1 MDKKSGLLVICA
13 TILVLIF
20 VGTASATNWS
30 VGGCGGADFSVIQE
44 AINNASAGDTIIVHS
59 GVYYEHVY
67 VNKSVTLKGMGY
79 PVVAANGSGSAI
91 TLNADGITLEGFNV
105 TNSGSMWDCAGIRV
119 ISGNNTIT
127 GNNVCNNSDGIS
139 VDSSSNNSITGNNVC
154 NNKYGGIYLADSS
167 NNNTITGNTFVNNGL
182 RVSNSY
188 QNTVEGNIVNGKL
201 LVYLEDAS
209 DYTVK
214 DAGQVILVN
223 CTNITVENLDLSNTD
238 VGIELW
244 KTENSRIS
252 NNKVSN
258 NNCGSIS
265 LFDSSNNSITGNN
278 ASNNNGDGISI
289 SDSCNNTITDN
300 NVRSNSNVGI
310 YLSGDSSNNAITDN
324 NVGNNSNVG
333 IWLSSFVLFPFN
345 NTITDNM
352 VRNNNGGIYLSRSSN
367 NSIKGNN
374 VGDNNDDGISL
385 SRSTNNTITGNTFVN
400 DGLSVD
406 DSYQNTVEGNI
417 VNGKPLVYLEDASN
431 YTVEDA
437 GQVILV
443 NCTNITVEN
452 LDLANTSVGVAL
464 WKTEDSKVL
473 NNTVS
478 NNGNGISISRSTNN
492 SITGNNVRSNSI
504 GGISLWNSC
513 NNTIT
518 GNKVNNNSI
527 GGISLWNSCNN
538 NTITGNTFVNC
549 GLSVFEHYQN
559 AVGDNTVNGK
569 PLVYLVDAS
578 EYTVE
583 DAGQVILVNCN
594 NITVEGLDLAN
605 TSVGIELWKTEDSKV
620 LNNTVSDNSNT
631 GIILYS
637 SSNNTITGNNV
648 SNNSNDGIHLSFSS
662 NNSIYLNNF
671 INNTDSVD
679 SYASTNIWNSPL
691 EITYTYVGT
700 TYASYLG
707 NYWADYEGKADA
719 NGIGNTPY
727 SIDPEKDE
735 CDLYP
740 LMTPFEYYISS
751 ESDTEVAATS
761 NMETIAKTFVTLLNE
776 SEFEKAH
783 GFFNTDVAE
792 ALPVDK
798 LNTTWNSL
806 IDQYGAFAGI
816 VNISSTEEKGYE
828 TVFVTC
834 NFSKTFIDAKIGF
847 DNNEKIAGLFFQPIY
862 RPPGVA
868 ATANMETIAKTFVT
882 LLNESEFEKAHELFN
897 KDVAE
902 ALPVD
907 KLNATWNGLI
917 DQYGAFTGIENIRS
931 HEQLHETVF
940 VSCNFSKTHI
950 GARIDFDNDEKI
962 VGLSFQPIYQPPEY
976 ADPDSFTES
985 ECTVGTG
992 KWKLP
997 GALTIPKGKGP
1008 FHAVVLVA
1016 GSGPEDMDETIGPN
1030 KPFKDLAWGL
1040 ATEGIAVLRYDK
1052 RTYRYPEECLAMIK
1066 NDNFTAN
1073 DETIDDAIA
1082 AVNLLRKTERID
1094 PDNISVLGH
1103 SWGGYL
1109 APRIAARDENI
1120 SGLILLAAGARSL
1133 PDIIIQ
1139 ETEYFASLDGKMDEK
1154 EIKSLE
1160 EVKEQAKKVKEL
1172 NISKGEILL
1181 GAPKSY
1187 WEDLSGYNPVKTA
1200 RNLTRPILILQG
1212 ERDYHVTTVDYEM
1225 WINGLPGKNNLC
1237 FILYSDFNHLFMAVP
1252 GTGEATPADLFIPG
1266 HVALI
1271 VIDNVADWILNRN

>member
-1 MDKKSGLLVICA
+1 MDKKGGLLVICA
-13 TILVLIF
+13 TILVLSF
-20 VGTASATNWS
+20 VGTASAMTWN
-30 VGGCGGADFSVIQE
+30 VDDDGGGDFSGIQE
-44 AINNASAGDTIIVHS
+44 AINNASADDTIIVHS
-59 GVYYEHVY
+59 GVYYENVY

-91 TLNADGITLEGFNV
+91 TLNADGITLEGFNA

-119 ISGNNTIT
+119 ISSNNTIT
-127 GNNVCNNSDGIS
+127 GNNVYNNSDGIS

-167 NNNTITGNTFVNNGL
+167 NNNSITGNTFVNNGL

-238 VGIELW
+238 VGIELC

-265 LFDSSNNSITGNN
+265 LSDSSNNSITGNN

-310 YLSGDSSNNAITDN
+310 YLSGASSNNAITDN

-345 NTITDNM
+345 NTITDNN

-367 NSIKGNN
+367 NSITGNN

-452 LDLANTSVGVAL
+452 LDLANTSVGVEL

-478 NNGNGISISRSTNN
+478 NNGNGISLSRSTNN

-518 GNKVNNNSI
+518 GNNVCNSSI

-549 GLSVFEHYQN
+549 GLFVFEHYQN

-583 DAGQVILVNCN
+583 DAGQVILVNCT
-594 NITVEGLDLAN
+594 NITVEGLDLSN

-648 SNNSNDGIHLSFSS
+648 CNNSNNGISLFDSS

-691 EITYTYVGT
+691 EITYTYDGT

-707 NYWADYEGKADA
+707 NYWADYKGRADA

-783 GFFNTDVAE
+783 GFFN
-792 ALPVDK
+792 
-798 LNTTWNSL
+798 
-806 IDQYGAFAGI
+806 
-816 VNISSTEEKGYE
+816 
-828 TVFVTC
+828 
-834 NFSKTFIDAKIGF
+834 
-847 DNNEKIAGLFFQPIY
+847 
-862 RPPGVA
+862 
-868 ATANMETIAKTFVT
+868 
-882 LLNESEFEKAHELFN
+882 

-917 DQYGAFTGIENIRS
+917 DQYGAFTGIVNIS
-931 HEQLHETVF
+931 STEEKGYETVF
-940 VSCNFSKTHI
+940 VTCNVSKTFLDAKI
-950 GARIDFDNDEKI
+950 VFDNDEKI
-962 VGLSFQPIYQPPEY
+962 AGLYFQPIYQPPEY

-997 GALTIPKGKGP
+997 GTLTIPKGKGP

-1052 RTYRYPEECLAMIK
+1052 RTYRYPEDCLAMIK
-1066 NDNFTAN
+1066 NDNFTVN

-1082 AVNLLRKTERID
+1082 AVDLLRETERID

-1133 PDIIIQ
+1133 PDLIIEQ
-1139 ETEYFASLDGKMDEK
+1139 TAYLASLDGTTDEK

-1160 EVKEQAKKVKEL
+1160 ELREQAKKVKEL

-1187 WEDLSGYNPVKTA
+1187 WEELSDYNPVKTA
-1200 RNLTRPILILQG
+1200 RNLSCPILILQG

-1252 GTGEATPADLFIPG
+1252 GTGKATPADLFIPG

>member
-20 VGTASATNWS
+20 VGTASATNRS
-30 VGGCGGADFSVIQE
+30 VDGSGGADFSVIQE
-44 AINNASAGDTIIVHS
+44 AINNASMGDTILVHS
-59 GVYYEHVY
+59 GVYYENVY
-67 VNKSVTLKGMGY
+67 VNKSVTLKGIGY

-91 TLNADGITLEGFNV
+91 TLNADGITLEGFNA
-105 TNSGSMWDCAGIRV
+105 TNSGSMWECAGINV

-127 GNNVCNNSDGIS
+127 GNNVRNNE
-139 VDSSSNNSITGNNVC
+139 
-154 NNKYGGIYLADSS
+154 YGGIYLADSS
-167 NNNTITGNTFVNNGL
+167 NNNSITGNTFVNNGL
-182 RVSNSY
+182 RISNSY
-188 QNTVEGNIVNGKL
+188 QNTVEGNIVNGKH

-252 NNKVSN
+252 NNNVRN

-265 LFDSSNNSITGNN
+265 LSDSSNNSITGNN
-278 ASNNNGDGISI
+278 VSNNNGDAISI
-289 SDSCNNTITDN
+289 TDSSNNTIAGN
-300 NVRSNSNVGI
+300 NASSNSNVGI
-310 YLSGDSSNNAITDN
+310 YLSGDSSNNVITGN
-324 NVGNNSNVG
+324 NVRNNSNVG

-345 NTITDNM
+345 NTITG
-352 VRNNNGGIYLSRSSN
+352 NNVHNNYGGIYLSRSSN
-367 NSIKGNN
+367 NSITGNN
-374 VGDNNDDGISL
+374 VRDNNDDGISL
-385 SRSTNNTITGNTFVN
+385 SRSTNNAISGNTFVN

-406 DSYQNTVEGNI
+406 DSYQNTVEENK
-417 VNGKPLVYLEDASN
+417 VNGKPLVYLEDASD

-452 LDLANTSVGVAL
+452 LDLANTSVGVEL

-478 NNGNGISISRSTNN
+478 NNGNGISLYRSSNN

-518 GNKVNNNSI
+518 GNNVCNNSN

-549 GLSVFEHYQN
+549 GLFVFEHYQN

-578 EYTVE
+578 DYTVR

-594 NITVEGLDLAN
+594 NITVEGLDLSN

-620 LNNTVSDNSNT
+620 LNNTVSNDSNT
-631 GIILYS
+631 GIILS
-637 SSNNTITGNNV
+637 DSSNNTITGNNV
-648 SNNSNDGIHLSFSS
+648 RNNSNGDIDLSDSS

-679 SYASTNIWNSPL
+679 SYASTNIWNSPE
-691 EITYTYVGT
+691 EITYTYNRT

-707 NYWADYEGKADA
+707 NYWADYKGRADA

-727 SIDPEKDE
+727 SIDPEKDD

-740 LMTPFEYYISS
+740 LMTPFENYISS
-751 ESDTEVAATS
+751 EFETE
-761 NMETIAKTFVTLLNE
+761 
-776 SEFEKAH
+776 
-783 GFFNTDVAE
+783 
-792 ALPVDK
+792 
-798 LNTTWNSL
+798 
-806 IDQYGAFAGI
+806 
-816 VNISSTEEKGYE
+816 
-828 TVFVTC
+828 
-834 NFSKTFIDAKIGF
+834 
-847 DNNEKIAGLFFQPIY
+847 
-862 RPPGVA
+862 VA

-882 LLNESEFEKAHELFN
+882 ILTESEFEKAHALFN
-897 KDVAE
+897 KDMAE
-902 ALPVD
+902 AVPVN

-931 HEQLHETVF
+931 AKEKGYETVF
-940 VSCNFSKTHI
+940 VTCNFSKTFLDAKI
-950 GARIDFDNDEKI
+950 VFDIHEKI
-962 VGLSFQPIYQPPEY
+962 AGLFFLPIYGPPEY
-976 ADPDSFTES
+976 VDPDSFTES

-997 GALTIPKGKGP
+997 GTLTIPKGEGP
-1008 FHAVVLVA
+1008 FYAVVLVA
-1016 GSGPEDMDETIGPN
+1016 GSGPEDMNETIGPN
-1030 KPFKDLAWGL
+1030 EPFKDLAWGL

-1052 RTYRYPEECLAMIK
+1052 RTYRYPQECIAMIK
-1066 NDNFTAN
+1066 NDNFTVN

-1082 AVNLLRKTERID
+1082 AVDLLRETERID

-1103 SWGGYL
+1103 SLGGYL
-1109 APRIAARDENI
+1109 APRIAARNENI
-1120 SGLILLAAGARSL
+1120 SGVILLAAPARSL
-1133 PDIIIQ
+1133 PDLIIEQ
-1139 ETEYFASLDGKMDEK
+1139 TEYLASLDGTTDDK
-1154 EIKSLE
+1154 EAKSLE
-1160 EVKEQAKKVKEL
+1160 EVKEQATKVKEL
-1172 NISKGEILL
+1172 NISKGEILF
-1181 GAPKSY
+1181 GAPESY
-1187 WEDLSGYNPVKTA
+1187 WADLSDYDPVNVA
-1200 RNLTRPILILQG
+1200 RNLSRPILILQG
-1212 ERDYHVTTVDYEM
+1212 ERDYHVTMVDYEM
-1225 WINGLPGKNNLC
+1225 WIKGLTGKNNVC
-1237 FILYSDFNHLFMAVP
+1237 FKNILYSDFNHLFMAVP
-1252 GTGEATPADLFIPG
+1252 GTGKATPADLFRPG

-1271 VIDNVADWILNRN
+1271 VIDNVADWIIYESKRK

>member
-1 MDKKSGLLVICA
+1 MDKKGRLLVICA
-13 TILVLIF
+13 TILVLSF

-30 VGGCGGADFSVIQE
+30 VDDSGGGDFSVIQE
-44 AINNASAGDTIIVHS
+44 AINNASMGDTILVHS

-67 VNKSVTLKGMGY
+67 VNKSVTLKGIDY
-79 PVVAANGSGSAI
+79 PVVDANGSGSAI
-91 TLNADGITLEGFNV
+91 TLNADGITFEGFNA
-105 TNSGSMWDCAGIRV
+105 TNSGSMWNGAGIRV
-119 ISGNNTIT
+119 ISSNNIIT
-127 GNNVCNNSDGIS
+127 GNNVHNNSDGIS
-139 VDSSSNNSITGNNVC
+139 VDSSNNNSITGNNLYNNEYSISLSDSNNNTITGNNVS

-167 NNNTITGNTFVNNGL
+167 NNNAITGNTFVNNGL

-223 CTNITVENLDLSNTD
+223 CTNISVKNLDLSNTD
-238 VGIELW
+238 VGIELC

-265 LFDSSNNSITGNN
+265 LSDSSNNSITGNN

-289 SDSCNNTITDN
+289 SDSSNNTITGN
-300 NVRSNSNVGI
+300 NASSNSNVGI
-310 YLSGDSSNNAITDN
+310 YLSGDSSNNSITDN
-324 NVGNNSNVG
+324 NVRNNSNVG
-333 IWLSSFVLFPFN
+333 IWLSSFVLFPVN
-345 NTITDNM
+345 NTITDNN

-367 NSIKGNN
+367 NSITGNN

-385 SRSTNNTITGNTFVN
+385 SRSSNNSITGNTFVN

-406 DSYQNTVEGNI
+406 DSYQNTVVGNM
-417 VNGKPLVYLEDASN
+417 VNGKPLVYLEDASD

-464 WKTEDSKVL
+464 WETEDSKVL

-478 NNGNGISISRSTNN
+478 NDGNGISISRSSNN
-492 SITGNNVRSNSI
+492 SIA
-504 GGISLWNSC
+504 
-513 NNTIT
+513 
-518 GNKVNNNSI
+518 GNKLNNNSI
-527 GGISLWNSCNN
+527 GGISLWGSSNNTIAGNNVCNSSIGGISLWSSCSN

-549 GLSVFEHYQN
+549 GLSVFEYYQN

-569 PLVYLVDAS
+569 PLVYLEDAS
-578 EYTVE
+578 GYTVK
-583 DAGQVILVNCN
+583 DAGQVILVNCT
-594 NITVEGLDLAN
+594 NITVEGLDLSN
-605 TSVGIELWKTEDSKV
+605 TSVGIELWKTENSKV
-620 LNNTVSDNSNT
+620 LNNTVSNNSYG
-631 GIILYS
+631 GIRLTS

-648 SNNSNDGIHLSFSS
+648 RNNSNDGIDFSFSS

-671 INNTDSVD
+671 INNTFNVE
-679 SYASTNIWNSPL
+679 SYISTNIWDSPE

-700 TYASYLG
+700 TYESYLG
-707 NYWADYEGKADA
+707 NYWGDYKGRTDAD
-719 NGIGNTPY
+719 GIGNTLY
-727 SIDPEKDE
+727 SIDSEKDE

-740 LMTPFEYYISS
+740 LMTPFENYISS
-751 ESDTEVAATS
+751 ESETEVAATS
-761 NMETIAKTFVTLLNE
+761 NTETIAKTIVTLLNE

-783 GFFNTDVAE
+783 GFFNKDMAE
-792 ALPVDK
+792 AV
-798 LNTTWNSL
+798 
-806 IDQYGAFAGI
+806 
-816 VNISSTEEKGYE
+816 
-828 TVFVTC
+828 
-834 NFSKTFIDAKIGF
+834 
-847 DNNEKIAGLFFQPIY
+847 
-862 RPPGVA
+862 
-868 ATANMETIAKTFVT
+868 
-882 LLNESEFEKAHELFN
+882 
-897 KDVAE
+897 
-902 ALPVD
+902 PVD

-931 HEQLHETVF
+931 AKEKGYETVF
-940 VSCNFSKTHI
+940 VTCNFSKTFLDAKI
-950 GARIDFDNDEKI
+950 VFDIHEKI
-962 VGLSFQPIYQPPEY
+962 AGLFFLPIYGPPEY

-997 GALTIPKGKGP
+997 GALTIPKGEGP
-1008 FHAVVLVA
+1008 FYAVVLVA
-1016 GSGPEDMDETIGPN
+1016 GSGPEDMNETIGPN

-1052 RTYRYPEECLAMIK
+1052 RTYRYPEECIAMIK
-1066 NDNFTAN
+1066 NDNFTVN

-1082 AVNLLRKTERID
+1082 AVDLLRETERID

-1139 ETEYFASLDGKMDEK
+1139 ETEYFASLDGKIDDK
-1154 EIKSLE
+1154 ETKSLE

-1172 NISKGEILL
+1172 NISKGEILF
-1181 GAPKSY
+1181 GAPESY
-1187 WEDLSGYNPVKTA
+1187 WEDLSDYDPVKTA
-1200 RNLTRPILILQG
+1200 RNLSRPILILQG

-1225 WINGLPGKNNLC
+1225 WIKGLTGKDNLC
-1237 FILYSDFNHLFMAVP
+1237 FILHSDYNHLFMAVP
-1252 GTGEATPADLFIPG
+1252 GTGKATPADLFIPG

-1271 VIDNVADWILNRN
+1271 VIDNVADWVKNEK

>member
-1 MDKKSGLLVICA
+1 MDKRGRLLVICA

-30 VGGCGGADFSVIQE
+30 VDGSGGADFSVIQE
-44 AINNASAGDTIIVHS
+44 AINNASMGDTIIVHS
-59 GVYYEHVY
+59 GVYYEQVY
-67 VNKSVTLKGMGY
+67 VNKSVRLKGIGY

-91 TLNADGITLEGFNV
+91 TLNADGITLEGFNA
-105 TNSGSMWDCAGIRV
+105 TNSGSSGSDVGIKV
-119 ISGNNTIT
+119 TSNNNTIT
-127 GNNVCNNSDGIS
+127 GNNVSNNGWNGIS
-139 VDSSSNNSITGNNVC
+139 VDSSNNNSITGNNVC
-154 NNKYGGIYLADSS
+154 NNEYSISLSDSNNNTITGNNVSNNKYGGIYLADSS
-167 NNNTITGNTFVNNGL
+167 NNNSITGNTFVNNGL

-188 QNTVEGNIVNGKL
+188 QNTVGGNIVNGKL

-223 CTNITVENLDLSNTD
+223 CTNITVKNLDLSNTD
-238 VGIELW
+238 VGIGLW

-252 NNKVSN
+252 NNNVSN

-265 LFDSSNNSITGNN
+265 LSDSSNNSITGNN

-289 SDSCNNTITDN
+289 SDSSNNTITGN
-300 NVRSNSNVGI
+300 NASSNSNVGI
-310 YLSGDSSNNAITDN
+310 YLSGDSSNNSITGN
-324 NVGNNSNVG
+324 NVRNNSNVG
-333 IWLSSFVLFPFN
+333 IWLSSLGLFPFN
-345 NTITDNM
+345 NTITDNN
-352 VRNNNGGIYLSRSSN
+352 VRNNYGGIYLSRSSN
-367 NSIKGNN
+367 NSITGNN
-374 VGDNNDDGISL
+374 VSDNYDDGISL
-385 SRSTNNTITGNTFVN
+385 SRSSNNSITGNTFVN

-406 DSYQNTVEGNI
+406 DSYQNTVEENI
-417 VNGKPLVYLEDASN
+417 VNGKPLVYLEDASD

-437 GQVILV
+437 GQVIVV

-478 NNGNGISISRSTNN
+478 NNGNGISISRSSNN
-492 SITGNNVRSNSI
+492 RITGNNVGNNSI
-504 GGISLWNSC
+504 GGISLWGSS
-513 NNTIT
+513 NNIIT
-518 GNKVNNNSI
+518 GNNVCNSSI

-549 GLSVFEHYQN
+549 GLSVFEPYQN

-578 EYTVE
+578 EYTVR
-583 DAGQVILVNCN
+583 DAGQVILVSCT
-594 NITVEGLDLAN
+594 NITVEGLDLSN

-620 LNNTVSDNSNT
+620 LNNTVSNNSNR
-631 GIILYS
+631 GIILS
-637 SSNNTITGNNV
+637 
-648 SNNSNDGIHLSFSS
+648 DSS
-662 NNSIYLNNF
+662 NNSIYINNF
-671 INNTDSVD
+671 INNTGNVY
-679 SYASTNIWNSPL
+679 SYASTNIWNSPE
-691 EITYTYVGT
+691 EITYTYDGT

-707 NYWADYEGKADA
+707 NYWADYKGRADA
-719 NGIGNTPY
+719 NGIGNAPY
-727 SIDPEKDE
+727 SIDSEKDE

-751 ESDTEVAATS
+751 EFETEVVATS

-783 GFFNTDVAE
+783 ALFNKDMAE
-792 ALPVDK
+792 AVPVNK

-806 IDQYGAFAGI
+806 IDQYGAFTGI
-816 VNISSTEEKGYE
+816 ENISSTEEKGYE

-834 NFSKTFIDAKIGF
+834 NFSKTFLDAKIVF
-847 DNNEKIAGLFFQPIY
+847 DIHEKIAGLFFLPIY
-862 RPPGVA
+862 G
-868 ATANMETIAKTFVT
+868 
-882 LLNESEFEKAHELFN
+882 
-897 KDVAE
+897 
-902 ALPVD
+902 
-907 KLNATWNGLI
+907 
-917 DQYGAFTGIENIRS
+917 
-931 HEQLHETVF
+931 
-940 VSCNFSKTHI
+940 
-950 GARIDFDNDEKI
+950 
-962 VGLSFQPIYQPPEY
+962 PPEY

-997 GALTIPKGKGP
+997 GALTIPKGEGP
-1008 FHAVVLVA
+1008 FYAVVLVA
-1016 GSGPEDMDETIGPN
+1016 GSGPEDMNETIGPN

-1052 RTYRYPEECLAMIK
+1052 RTYRYPEECIAMIK
-1066 NDNFTAN
+1066 NDNFTVN

-1082 AVNLLRKTERID
+1082 AVDLLRETERID
-1094 PDNISVLGH
+1094 HDNISVLGH

-1120 SGLILLAAGARSL
+1120 SGLILLAAPARSL
-1133 PDIIIQ
+1133 PDLIIEQ
-1139 ETEYFASLDGKMDEK
+1139 TEYLASRDGKIDEK
-1154 EIKSLE
+1154 EVKSLE

-1172 NISKGEILL
+1172 NISTGEILL

-1187 WEDLSGYNPVKTA
+1187 WEDLSDYDPVNVA
-1200 RNLTRPILILQG
+1200 RNLSRPILILQG

-1225 WINGLPGKNNLC
+1225 WIKGLLGKNNLC
-1237 FILYSDFNHLFMAVP
+1237 FKNILYSDFNHLFMAVP

-1271 VIDNVADWILNRN
+1271 VIDDVADWIMNQKENKLLTQINAD

>member
-1 MDKKSGLLVICA
+1 MDTRGRLLVIWA
-13 TILVLIF
+13 TILVLSF
-20 VGTASATNWS
+20 VATASATNWS
-30 VGGCGGADFSVIQE
+30 VDGSSGADFSVIQE
-44 AINNASAGDTIIVHS
+44 AINNASMGDTIIVHS
-59 GVYYEHVY
+59 GVYHEHVY
-67 VNKSVTLKGMGY
+67 VNKSITLKGIDY
-79 PVVAANGSGSAI
+79 PVVDVNGSGSAI
-91 TLNADGITLEGFNV
+91 TLNADGITFEGFNA
-105 TNSGSMWDCAGIRV
+105 TNSGSMWNGAGIRV

-127 GNNVCNNSDGIS
+127 GNNVRNNSDGIS
-139 VDSSSNNSITGNNVC
+139 VDSSSNNSITGNNLYNNEYSISLSDSINNTITGNNVS

-167 NNNTITGNTFVNNGL
+167 NNNTITGNTFVNNGV
-182 RVSNSY
+182 RVDDSY
-188 QNTVEGNIVNGKL
+188 QNIVAGNTVNGKH

-238 VGIELW
+238 VGIELC

-252 NNKVSN
+252 NNNVSN

-265 LFDSSNNSITGNN
+265 LSDSSNNSITGNN

-289 SDSCNNTITDN
+289 SDSSNNTITDN
-300 NVRSNSNVGI
+300 NASSNSNVGI

-345 NTITDNM
+345 NTITG
-352 VRNNNGGIYLSRSSN
+352 NNVHNNCGGIYLSRSSN

-400 DGLSVD
+400 DGLRVD

-452 LDLANTSVGVAL
+452 LDFVNTSVGIAL

-478 NNGNGISISRSTNN
+478 NNGNGICLSRSSNN
-492 SITGNNVRSNSI
+492 SIA
-504 GGISLWNSC
+504 
-513 NNTIT
+513 
-518 GNKVNNNSI
+518 GNKLNNNSI
-527 GGISLWNSCNN
+527 GGISLWGSSNNTITGNKVCNN
-538 NTITGNTFVNC
+538 SIGGISLWDSCSNTTITGNTFVNC

-559 AVGDNTVNGK
+559 AVEDNTVNGK
-569 PLVYLVDAS
+569 PLVYLEDAS
-578 EYTVE
+578 DYTVG
-583 DAGQVILVNCN
+583 DAGQVILVNCT

-605 TSVGIELWKTEDSKV
+605 TSVGIGLWKTEDSKV
-620 LNNTVSDNSNT
+620 LNNTIHNNSNT
-631 GIILYS
+631 GIRLS
-637 SSNNTITGNNV
+637 SSCNNTITGNNV
-648 SNNSNDGIHLSFSS
+648 KNSNNGIDLSFSS
-662 NNSIYLNNF
+662 NNSIYINNF
-671 INNTDSVD
+671 INNIFANVD
-679 SYASTNIWNSPL
+679 SYASANIWNSPE
-691 EITYTYVGT
+691 EITYTYNRT
-700 TYASYLG
+700 TYESYLG
-707 NYWADYEGKADA
+707 NYWADYKGRADA

-727 SIDPEKDE
+727 SIDSEKDE
-735 CDLYP
+735 CDDYP
-740 LMTPFEYYISS
+740 LTKPFEYYISS
-751 ESDTEVAATS
+751 ESETE
-761 NMETIAKTFVTLLNE
+761 
-776 SEFEKAH
+776 
-783 GFFNTDVAE
+783 
-792 ALPVDK
+792 
-798 LNTTWNSL
+798 
-806 IDQYGAFAGI
+806 
-816 VNISSTEEKGYE
+816 
-828 TVFVTC
+828 
-834 NFSKTFIDAKIGF
+834 
-847 DNNEKIAGLFFQPIY
+847 
-862 RPPGVA
+862 VA
-868 ATANMETIAKTFVT
+868 ATANMETIAKTFIN
-882 LLNESEFEKAHELFN
+882 LLNEGEFEKAHDFFN

-917 DQYGAFTGIENIRS
+917 DQYGVCTGIVNIS
-931 HEQLHETVF
+931 STEEKGYEIVC
-940 VSCNFSKTHI
+940 VSCNVSNAFLE
-950 GARIDFDNDEKI
+950 ARIVFDNDEKI
-962 VGLSFQPIYQPPEY
+962 AGLYFQQIYQPPEY
-976 ADPDSFTES
+976 ADPDSFTEI

-992 KWKLP
+992 EWKLP
-997 GALTIPKGKGP
+997 GTLTIPKGKGP
-1008 FHAVVLVA
+1008 FRAVVLVA

-1052 RTYRYPEECLAMIK
+1052 RTYRYPEECIAMIK
-1066 NDNFTAN
+1066 NDNFTVN

-1082 AVNLLRKTERID
+1082 AVDLLRETERID

-1109 APRIAARDENI
+1109 TPRIAARDENI
-1120 SGLILLAAGARSL
+1120 SGVILLAAGARSL
-1133 PDIIIQ
+1133 PDLIIEQ
-1139 ETEYFASLDGKMDEK
+1139 TEYLASLDGKIDDK
-1154 EIKSLE
+1154 ELKSLE
-1160 EVKEQAKKVKEL
+1160 ELREQAKKVKEL
-1172 NISKGEILL
+1172 NISNGEILL

-1187 WEDLSGYNPVKTA
+1187 WEDLSDYNPVKTA
-1200 RNLTRPILILQG
+1200 RNLSCPILILQG
-1212 ERDYHVTTVDYEM
+1212 ERDYHVTMVDYEM
-1225 WINGLPGKNNLC
+1225 WIKGLTGKNNVC
-1237 FILYSDFNHLFMAVP
+1237 FILYSDYNHLFMVVP

-1271 VIDNVADWILNRN
+1271 VIDNVADWIMNKKINY

>member
-20 VGTASATNWS
+20 VGTASAMTWN
-30 VGGCGGADFSVIQE
+30 VDDDGGADFSGIQE
-44 AINNASAGDTIIVHS
+44 AINNASMGDTILVHS
-59 GVYYEHVY
+59 SVYYEHVY
-67 VNKSVTLKGMGY
+67 VNKSVTLKGIGY

-91 TLNADGITLEGFNV
+91 TLNADGITLEGFNA
-105 TNSGSMWDCAGIRV
+105 TNSGSLWDGAGINV
-119 ISGNNTIT
+119 ISSNNTITGNNVRNNSDGISIDSASNNSITGNNVCNNEYSISLSDSNNNTIT
-127 GNNVCNNSDGIS
+127 GNNVCNNSI
-139 VDSSSNNSITGNNVC
+139 
-154 NNKYGGIYLADSS
+154 GGILADSS
-167 NNNTITGNTFVNNGL
+167 NNNSITGNTFVNNGL

-278 ASNNNGDGISI
+278 VSNNNWDGISLSDSSNNSITGNNASNNNGD
-289 SDSCNNTITDN
+289 
-300 NVRSNSNVGI
+300 GI
-310 YLSGDSSNNAITDN
+310 YLSGDSSNNTITDN
-324 NVGNNSNVG
+324 NVCSNSNVG
-333 IWLSSFVLFPFN
+333 IWLSSLVLFPFN
-345 NTITDNM
+345 NTITDNN

-367 NSIKGNN
+367 NSITGNN
-374 VGDNNDDGISL
+374 VSDNYDDGISL
-385 SRSTNNTITGNTFVN
+385 DSSSSNNTITGNIFVN

-452 LDLANTSVGVAL
+452 LDLANTSVGIEL

-478 NNGNGISISRSTNN
+478 NNGNGISLSRSTNN

-518 GNKVNNNSI
+518 GNNVCNSSI

-549 GLSVFEHYQN
+549 GLFVFEHYQN

-594 NITVEGLDLAN
+594 NITVEGLDLSN

-648 SNNSNDGIHLSFSS
+648 CNNSNNGISLFDSS

-679 SYASTNIWNSPL
+679 SYASTNIWNSSL
-691 EITYTYVGT
+691 EITYTYNRT

-707 NYWADYEGKADA
+707 NYWADYKGRVDA

-783 GFFNTDVAE
+783 GFFNKDVAE

-834 NFSKTFIDAKIGF
+834 NVSKTFLDAKI
-847 DNNEKIAGLFFQPIY
+847 
-862 RPPGVA
+862 V
-868 ATANMETIAKTFVT
+868 
-882 LLNESEFEKAHELFN
+882 
-897 KDVAE
+897 
-902 ALPVD
+902 
-907 KLNATWNGLI
+907 
-917 DQYGAFTGIENIRS
+917 
-931 HEQLHETVF
+931 
-940 VSCNFSKTHI
+940 
-950 GARIDFDNDEKI
+950 FDNDEKI
-962 VGLSFQPIYQPPEY
+962 AGLYFQPIYQPPEY

-997 GALTIPKGKGP
+997 GTLTIPKGKGP

-1052 RTYRYPEECLAMIK
+1052 RTYRYPEDCLAMIK
-1066 NDNFTAN
+1066 NDNFTVN

-1082 AVNLLRKTERID
+1082 AVDLLRETERID

-1133 PDIIIQ
+1133 PDLIIEQ
-1139 ETEYFASLDGKMDEK
+1139 TAYLASLDGTTDEK

-1160 EVKEQAKKVKEL
+1160 ELREQAKKVKEL

-1187 WEDLSGYNPVKTA
+1187 WEELSDYNPVKTA
-1200 RNLTRPILILQG
+1200 RNLSCPILILQG

-1252 GTGEATPADLFIPG
+1252 GTGKATPADLFIPG